1 MRLRLSFTSLLLRR
15 DWRDDLS
22 AYLDD
27 ELTPRER
34 ERVERQ
40 LAQSD
45 QMREYLA
52 DLQDMRSVLRSFAP
66 APSPVPFQLT
76 PELIER
82 SMLTPF
88 VASGATRALRL
99 SMATAAV
106 GVAAFAAVL
115 VFDVIDSPTVTFTTT
130 QAGNMSSN
138 VPTAEVV
145 TEEVELQAQSAAQ
158 SGTPAVSEVASDSE
172 QAGRGDSPAVEAEQ
186 AEAEQEATVAMV
198 AIDEQE
204 EAMEQEAVQAA
215 EQQEAEYE
223 AEEEQAEYESDAE
236 AGQENWQAEQAEHAE
251 QAEQAQSA
259 VDDPSRRALSAGRKA
274 SEDDGSGSAQSVT
287 AADVVAQ
294 EEAEPAEAEAEVSQA
309 TEEEATVSAPVE
321 EEAVESATDEPVE
334 QERDDVRSSAQVQT
348 EPERRT
354 VASSVRHTESD
365 WPLEERPRS
374 SSVELATDPAWER
387 PVQIVLAA
395 VAVAATTFW
404 LTLTIV
410 DRRRRT

>member
-1 MRLRLSFTSLLLRR
+1 MRLRLSLTSLLLRR

-45 QMREYLA
+45 EMREYLA

-82 SMLTPF
+82 STLTPF

-106 GVAAFAAVL
+106 GVAAFAAVM

-145 TEEVELQAQSAAQ
+145 TEEVELQSQSAAQ

-198 AIDEQE
+198 AIDEQD
-204 EAMEQEAVQAA
+204 EAMEQEAEQAA
-215 EQQEAEYE
+215 EQQEVEYE

-236 AGQENWQAEQAEHAE
+236 AEQENWQAEQAE
-251 QAEQAQSA
+251 QAQSA
-259 VDDPSRRALSAGRKA
+259 ADDPSRRALSAGRKA

-309 TEEEATVSAPVE
+309 TEEEATVSAPVD
-321 EEAVESATDEPVE
+321 EEAVESATDEAVE
-334 QERDDVRSSAQVQT
+334 QERDDDRSSAQVQT

-354 VASSVRHTESD
+354 VASSVRHTESE

>member
-1 MRLRLSFTSLLLRR
+1 MRLRLSLTSLLLRR

-82 SMLTPF
+82 STLTPF

-106 GVAAFAAVL
+106 GVAAFAAVM

-130 QAGNMSSN
+130 QAGDMSSN

-145 TEEVELQAQSAAQ
+145 TEEVELQSQSAAQ

-172 QAGRGDSPAVEAEQ
+172 QPGRGDSPAVEAEQ
-186 AEAEQEATVAMV
+186 AEAEQEAAVAMV
-198 AIDEQE
+198 AIEEQE

-215 EQQEAEYE
+215 EQQEVEYE

-236 AGQENWQAEQAEHAE
+236 AGQENWQTEQAE
-251 QAEQAQSA
+251 QAEQALSA
-259 VDDPSRRALSAGRKA
+259 ADDPSRRALSAGRKA
-274 SEDDGSGSAQSVT
+274 SEDDGSGNAQSVT

-294 EEAEPAEAEAEVSQA
+294 DEAEPAEAEAEVSQA

-334 QERDDVRSSAQVQT
+334 QERDDGRSSAQVQT

-354 VASSVRHTESD
+354 VASSVRHTESE